1 MNNPIYKNKVECT
14 GCRLCSEVCPK
25 QCIHME
31 KDNEGFVYPI
41 IDESVCIDCRKC
53 IKTCPS
59 NGTGY
64 HQPLSLKA
72 GVHTPSEV
80 KASASGGAFWA
91 LCQILIPQGFVVAGV
106 AWDDNFHVV
115 HKIAYTLEEAQAFRK
130 SKYVASNTNGIFQQ
144 VKKLIKG
151 GRKVLFTGTPCQVA
165 ACKNFVGDNE
175 NLLLVDLIC
184 HGVPNQDIFDKEVSY
199 LESKY
204 GGKLQSFSFKQKE
217 PVYGIVNSRS
227 AEYTIKNKTYRVVP
241 KDDPYLQGYYS
252 RLYYRPSCG
261 NCHYTQVARVG
272 DITIGDAWDIEKIY
286 NDINSLSGVSL
297 VLFNT
302 QKGLNLL
309 PSIQGYM
316 DLRAVTQEWAVKA
329 NAQLREPTTM
339 HKNRSSF
346 FVHFDSKPFAR
357 NVAQCTHRSF
367 ILRVYKKLITKL
379 RLQ

>member
-1 MNNPIYKNKVECT
+1 MNNPIYNINSECT
-14 GCRLCSEVCPK
+14 GCRLCTEVCPK
-25 QCIHME
+25 QCIQMK

-41 IDESVCIDCRKC
+41 IDESVCIDCKKC

-59 NGTGY
+59 NGTVY
-64 HQPLSLKA
+64 NKPLSFKA
-72 GVHTPSEV
+72 GVHSRVEV

-91 LCQILIPQGFVVAGV
+91 LCQILIPLGYVVVGA
-106 AWDDNFHVV
+106 AWDDNFHVY

-130 SKYVASNTNGIFQQ
+130 SKYVASNTSGVYLQ
-144 VKKLIKG
+144 VKSLVKE

-165 ACKNFVGDNE
+165 ACKNYVGDYG

-199 LESKY
+199 LESKH

-227 AEYTIKNKTYRVVP
+227 AEYTINNKTYRVVP
-241 KDDPYLQGYYS
+241 KDDPYLLGYYS
-252 RLYYRPSCG
+252 RLFYRPSCG

-286 NDINSLSGVSL
+286 NDLNSLSGVSL

-302 QKGLNLL
+302 PKGSNLL
-309 PSIQGYM
+309 SAMQEYM
-316 DLRAVTQEWAVKA
+316 DLRVVTQEWAVKT
-329 NAQLREPTTM
+329 NAQLREPTNM
-339 HKNRSSF
+339 HKNRTLF
-346 FVHFDSKPFAR
+346 FEYFDSKPFEK
-357 NVAQCTHRSF
+357 NVNQCAHRP
-367 ILRVYKKLITKL
+367 IIQRVYKYLITKL
-379 RLQ
+379 RLR